1 MVVLLVMVFVCL
13 VPVAA
18 NGQPLPE
25 LPKASV
31 ETGPAPEGG
40 RTVAVPAGGDFQ
52 AALHQ
57 AQPGDVITL
66 AAGATYTGPFVLPSK
81 SGSGWITVRTSAPDQ
96 RLPALGV
103 RIDPSHGPLMPA
115 VVAASDSVIA
125 TAPGAHHFRFVG
137 IEIRPQARHFLY
149 NLVLLGANARTA
161 SDLPHDIIFD
171 RCYVHGDPQKGTR
184 RGLALNARSV
194 AVINSY
200 LSDFKE
206 AGADSQAIAAWNGPG
221 PFQIV
226 NNYLEAAGENV
237 LFGGADPTIR
247 DLVPSDIEI
256 RRNHFSKSLSWRIG
270 HPAYAGT
277 PWTVKNLLELK
288 NARRVLVEANVF
300 EQNWGHAQTGF
311 SILFTVRNQ
320 DGTAPWSVVEDVTF
334 RRNIVRHT
342 GSGVNILGRDQNPS
356 QQTKRILITD
366 NLFDDVNGGRWQGE
380 GRLFQVLG
388 GTADVVIEH
397 NTGFQTGPIMMA
409 DSDTNTG
416 FVYRSNITNKGNYG
430 FFGSGVGEGIAALNR
445 YFPGYHFLRNIII
458 GGLASAYPRDNSFP
472 PSIDAVAFR
481 DPLNGDYRLAA
492 SSRYRNTGT
501 DGRDPGADLEALL
514 TETAGVSQSR

>member
-1 MVVLLVMVFVCL
+1 MVFVLVIVLACL
-13 VPVAA
+13 VPFAA
-18 NGQPLPE
+18 HGQPLPG
-25 LPKASV
+25 LPKALV
-31 ETGPAPEGG
+31 ETEPAPKGG
-40 RTVAVPAGGDFQ
+40 RTIAVPAGGDLQ

-96 RLPALGV
+96 RLPAPGV
-103 RIDPSHGPLMPA
+103 RMDPSRGPLLPA
-115 VVAASDSVIA
+115 LAATSGSVLT
-125 TAPGAHHFRFVG
+125 TAPGAHHYRFIG
-137 IEIRPQARHFLY
+137 LEIRPQAGYALY
-149 NLVLLGANARTA
+149 NLVLLGHNARTT

-171 RCYVHGDPQKGTR
+171 RCYLHGDPQKGTR
-184 RGLALNARSV
+184 RGLALNASSV
-194 AVINSY
+194 AIIDSY

-206 AGADSQAIAAWNGPG
+206 DGADSQAIAGWNGPG

-270 HPAYAGT
+270 HPTYAGT

-288 NARRVLVEANVF
+288 NARRVLVEGNVF
-300 EQNWGHAQTGF
+300 EQNWGHGQTGF
-311 SILFTVRNQ
+311 AILFTVRNQ

-342 GSGVNILGRDQNPS
+342 GSGVNILGRDQKPS
-356 QQTKRILITD
+356 QQTTRILIAD
-366 NLFDDVNGGRWQGE
+366 NLFEDVNGGRWQGE

-397 NTGFQTGPIMMA
+397 NTGFQSGPIMMA
-409 DSDTNTG
+409 DTDQNTG
-416 FVYRSNITNKGNYG
+416 FVYRSNITNKGTYG
-430 FFGSGVGEGIAALNR
+430 FFGSGSGEGIAALNT
-445 YFPGYHFLRNIII
+445 YFPGYHFLRNIVI
-458 GGLASAYPRDNSFP
+458 GGLASAYPRDNFFP
-472 PSIDAVAFR
+472 SSVDAVEFR
-481 DPLNGDYRLAA
+481 DPVNGDYRLAA
-492 SSRYRNTGT
+492 SSRYRNTGA
-501 DGRDPGADLEALL
+501 DGRDPGADLDALL
-514 TETAGVSQSR
+514 RATAGVRQSR

>member
-1 MVVLLVMVFVCL
+1 MVVLLVIVFVCL

-18 NGQPLPE
+18 SGQPLPE
-25 LPKASV
+25 LPKGIV
-31 ETGPAPEGG
+31 ETGPANEAG
-40 RTVAVPAGGDFQ
+40 RTIAVPAGGDLQ

-66 AAGATYTGPFVLPSK
+66 AAGATYTGPFGLPSK
-81 SGSGWITVRTSAPDQ
+81 SGSGWITVRTSAPDD
-96 RLPALGV
+96 RLPAPGV

-115 VVAASDSVIA
+115 LVAASGSVIA
-125 TAPGAHHFRFVG
+125 TAPGAHHYRFIGV
-137 IEIRPQARHFLY
+137 EIRPQAGQLLY
-149 NLVLLGANARTA
+149 NLVLLGSNARTA
-161 SDLPHDIIFD
+161 SDLPHDIVFD
-171 RCYVHGDPQKGTR
+171 RCYLHGDPKKGTR

-194 AVINSY
+194 AIIDSY

-206 AGADSQAIAAWNGPG
+206 EGGDSQAIAGWNGPG
-221 PFQIV
+221 PFKIV

-237 LFGGADPTIR
+237 LFGGADPTIH
-247 DLVPSDIEI
+247 DLVPSDVEI
-256 RRNHFSKSLSWRIG
+256 RRNHFSKPLSWRIG

-277 PWTVKNLLELK
+277 PWSVKNLLELK
-288 NARRVLVEANVF
+288 NARRVLVEGNVF

-311 SILFTVRNQ
+311 AILFTVRNQ

-342 GSGVNILGRDQNPS
+342 GSGVNILGRDQKPS
-356 QQTKRILITD
+356 QQTKRILIAD
-366 NLFDDVNGGRWQGE
+366 NLFDVNGEQWGGE

-409 DSDTNTG
+409 DNDKNTG

-430 FFGSGVGEGIAALNR
+430 FFGGNVGEGIAALST
-445 YFPGYHFLRNIII
+445 YFPGYQFLRNIII

-472 PSIDAVAFR
+472 PSVGTVGFL
-481 DPLNGDYRLAA
+481 DPVNGDYRLAA

-501 DGRDPGADLEALL
+501 DGKDPGANLEALL
-514 TETAGVSQSR
+514 TATAGVRQFR

>member
-1 MVVLLVMVFVCL
+1 MVVLLVIVFVCL

-18 NGQPLPE
+18 SAQPLPE
-25 LPKASV
+25 LPKVIV
-31 ETGPAPEGG
+31 ETGPTPEGG
-40 RTVAVPAGGDFQ
+40 RTIAVAAGGDFQ
-52 AALHQ
+52 AALRQ

-81 SGSGWITVRTSAPDQ
+81 SDSGWITVRTNAPDQ
-96 RLPALGV
+96 RLPAPGA
-103 RIDPSHGPLMPA
+103 RIDPSHGPFMPA
-115 VVAASDSVIA
+115 LVAASGSVIA
-125 TAPGAHHFRFVG
+125 TAPGAHHYRFVG
-137 IEIRPQARHFLY
+137 VEIRPQAGHFLY
-149 NLVLLGANARTA
+149 NLVLLGPDARTA

-194 AVINSY
+194 AVIDSY

-206 AGADSQAIAAWNGPG
+206 DGGDSQAIAAWNGPG
-221 PFQIV
+221 PFRIV
-226 NNYLEAAGENV
+226 NNYLEAAAENV
-237 LFGGADPTIR
+237 LFGGADPKIR
-247 DLVPSDIEI
+247 DLVPADIEI
-256 RRNHFSKSLSWRIG
+256 RRNHFSKPLSWRIG
-270 HPAYAGT
+270 DPAYAGT
-277 PWTVKNLLELK
+277 PWSVKNLFELK
-288 NARRVLVEANVF
+288 NARRVLVEGNVF

-311 SILFTVRNQ
+311 AIIFTVRNQ

-342 GSGVNILGRDQNPS
+342 GSGVNILGRDKNPS
-356 QQTKRILITD
+356 QQTKRILIAD
-366 NLFDDVNGGRWQGE
+366 NLFDVNGERWQGE

-397 NTGFQTGPIMMA
+397 NTAFQTGPIMMA
-409 DSDTNTG
+409 DYDKNSG

-430 FFGSGVGEGIAALNR
+430 FFGGNVGEGIVALNR
-445 YFPGYHFLRNIII
+445 YFPGYQFLRNIII

-472 PSIDAVAFR
+472 ASVDAVGFR
-481 DPLNGDYRLAA
+481 DPVNADYRLAA

-514 TETAGVSQSR
+514 TATAGVRQPR